1 MVNLIV
7 FKMLIR
13 FSLDFGV
20 VDIKKY
26 CEKYERIGWFNN
38 VVIWFGICF
47 VWCKNGLIL

>member
-20 VDIKKY
+20 VDM
-26 CEKYERIGWFNN
+26 
-38 VVIWFGICF
+38 
-47 VWCKNGLIL
+47 KNTVKSTKEQDGLIML